1 MRHLEMNF
9 ASRPF
14 RNNTLLWTMCSLFA
28 VGLIAFTVWNA
39 ERWWDYRAQLNVL
52 QSDISTLGSRNTEYE
67 GRRDRFKDALKTV
80 DVKALKKQAAKAND
94 VIAWKSFSWTK
105 LFNILEE
112 RQPFDVRMVS
122 IKPQFYA
129 EQKARSRGASAK
141 SKPKSEPS
149 ADSVRIRLEG
159 IAKEPIDFHSL
170 QRSLICGTH
179 FDQIEPIREVRT
191 QNGEILFEL
200 IVLYYPNGSLRESV
214 CPDAITEDPATLW
227 EWDLAEEQG

>member
-1 MRHLEMNF
+1 MRPLEMNF

-14 RNNTLLWTMCSLFA
+14 RNNSLLWTLCSLFA
-28 VGLIAFTVWNA
+28 VGLIVFSVWNA
-39 ERWWDYRAQLNVL
+39 ERWWDYREQLRSL
-52 QSDISTLGSRNTEYE
+52 QSDVSALDSRNTEYE
-67 GRRDRFKDALKTV
+67 DRRLRFKKALTTV
-80 DVKALKKQAAKAND
+80 DVSSLKQQAEKAND

-129 EQKARSRGASAK
+129 EQNARNRGSSSK
-141 SKPKSEPS
+141 TKPKRDLT
-149 ADSVRIRLEG
+149 ADSVRVRLEG
-159 IAKEPIDFHSL
+159 IAREPIHFHAL

-191 QNGEILFEL
+191 QGGEILFEL
-200 IVLYYPNGSLRESV
+200 IVLYYPDGSPRESI
-214 CPDAITEDPATLW
+214 CPDAITEQPATLW